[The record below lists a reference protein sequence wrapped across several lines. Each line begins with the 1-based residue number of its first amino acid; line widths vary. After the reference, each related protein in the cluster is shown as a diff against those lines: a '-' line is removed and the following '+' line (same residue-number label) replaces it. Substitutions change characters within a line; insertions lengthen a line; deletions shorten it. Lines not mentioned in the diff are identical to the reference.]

1 MGLRSAYQYLKYNTY
16 HHPVIVT
23 SYILSIAGVAI
34 LAIGQPLK
42 REWKIP
48 VKPQIPRSYPSKHL
62 NSEYLIFILVPA
74 GSRDLNLS
82 GYDDPE

>member
-1 MGLRSAYQYLKYNTY
+1 
-16 HHPVIVT
+16 
-23 SYILSIAGVAI
+23 
-34 LAIGQPLK
+34 AIGQPLK